1 MLSLKMKRM
10 MNLLPHFTVFY
21 YYGNLCTATVY
32 LEGNVCFFMQKST
45 QICFDDMESFS

>member
-10 MNLLPHFTVFY
+10 ILLPHFTVVY
-21 YYGNLCTATVY
+21 YYGNLCTATVS
-32 LEGNVCFFMQKST
+32 VCRELYDFFMQKST